1 MKDLKDYIISLDS
14 SIKQLIF
21 KLESNASQIV
31 LVVKDERLQGTVT
44 DGDIRRAL
52 LRGET
57 LNSSVE
63 KIMNKNFKFLPE
75 TASEIEAFSLMKK
88 ETLKQMP
95 LLDKEGRLKKIFLL
109 DELIK
114 PKFLPNDV
122 VIMAG
127 GKGKR
132 LGVLTE
138 DCPKPML
145 KINNRPILEIILEQ
159 CIEAGLKNFYFSV
172 NYLKEQIQNYFED
185 GSRWNICISYLEE
198 NKSLGTAGSLS
209 LFPHQPKEP
218 ILVLNGDV
226 LTKVD
231 YNHLIQFHKEHVA
244 DISLCVREHST
255 KIPYGIVSMKDLH
268 VLALEEKPILTHFIN
283 AGIYVLE
290 PSVLNLVSKD
300 TYFDMPQLIKLAKE
314 KKYKINAFPIHEYWQ
329 DLGYPETLLQTAKVW
344 K

>member
-31 LVVKDERLQGTVT
+31 LVVKNERLQGTVT

-57 LNSSVE
+57 LDSPVE

-75 TASEIEAFSLMKK
+75 TASEVEALYLMKK
-88 ETLKQMP
+88 ESLKQMP

-114 PKFLPNDV
+114 PKLLPNDV

-159 CIEAGLKNFYFSV
+159 CIEAGLKKFYFSV

-185 GSRWNICISYLEE
+185 GSRWNICINYLEE
-198 NKSLGTAGSLS
+198 DKSLGTAGSLS
-209 LFPHQPKEP
+209 LFPHQPKQP

-244 DISLCVREHST
+244 DISLCVRRHST
-255 KIPYGIVSMKDLH
+255 KIPYGIVSMNDLH

>member
-31 LVVKDERLQGTVT
+31 LVVKNERLQGTVT

-57 LNSSVE
+57 LDSSVE

-75 TASEIEAFSLMKK
+75 TASEIEALSLMKK

-132 LGVLTE
+132 LGVLTQ

-145 KINNRPILEIILEQ
+145 KINNKPILEIILEQ

-185 GSRWNICISYLEE
+185 GSRWNICINYLEE
-198 NKSLGTAGSLS
+198 DKSLGTAGSLS
-209 LFPHQPKEP
+209 LFPHQPKQP

-231 YNHLIQFHKEHVA
+231 YNHLIQFHEKHVA
-244 DISLCVREHST
+244 DISLCVRKHST
-255 KIPYGIVSMKDLH
+255 KIPYGIVSMNDLH

-290 PSVLNLVSKD
+290 PCVLNLVSKD